1 MLLRPSAAAS
11 YQLRSFRAVD
21 ALRMAEGSGMSDAE
35 EKAKQLNAQAA
46 ALRESIAASEAE
58 MRPPTPA
65 ADPVESKSTPVIR
78 DEDMPRKPKISNDMK
93 ERLKRELI
101 SQGADPNKS
110 AGNPI
115 LIVAAVIGLLVIVG
129 GQGIFY

>member
-1 MLLRPSAAAS
+1 MHPFSRIVLSCYPVCFCQSVDGSTRFLPPAA
-11 YQLRSFRAVD
+11 
-21 ALRMAEGSGMSDAE
+21 
-35 EKAKQLNAQAA
+35 
-46 ALRESIAASEAE
+46 AASEAQI
-58 MRPPTPA
+58 RPPTADEGAAEAKPA
-65 ADPVESKSTPVIR
+65 PVIR
-78 DEDMPRKPKISNDMK
+78 DEDMPPPRKISDDMK
-93 ERLKRELI
+93 ERLKRELV

>member
-1 MLLRPSAAAS
+1 
-11 YQLRSFRAVD
+11 
-21 ALRMAEGSGMSDAE
+21 MAEGNGMTDAE

-46 ALRESIAASEAE
+46 ALRESAAASEAQI
-58 MRPPTPA
+58 RPPTPE
-65 ADPVESKSTPVIR
+65 ADKAEAQPAPEIR
-78 DEDMPRKPKISNDMK
+78 PEDRPPPRKISNDMK
-93 ERLKRELI
+93 ERLKKELI

-115 LIVAAVIGLLVIVG
+115 LVVAAVIGLLVIVG

>member
-1 MLLRPSAAAS
+1 MSEEEIRPAS
-11 YQLRSFRAVD
+11 
-21 ALRMAEGSGMSDAE
+21 SDEPAP
-35 EKAKQLNAQAA
+35 EK
-46 ALRESIAASEAE
+46 
-58 MRPPTPA
+58 PA
-65 ADPVESKSTPVIR
+65 PVIR
-78 DEDMPRKPKISNDMK
+78 PEDMAPKQKISNDMR
-93 ERLKRELI
+93 ERLKKELV